1 METNLPE
8 SDINRIA
15 AIVVELIARR
25 LSSPVP
31 QVSEATKSGG
41 NIDTQ
46 LPERLAYSRK
56 ELAAELNLSPVP
68 LWRLETKGL
77 IKPVPG
83 VRHKMY
89 SNAEVNRFL
98 SGKNVGWK

>member
-1 METNLPE
+1 METNLSE

-15 AIVVELIARR
+15 ASVVDLIARR
-25 LSSPVP
+25 LSSPGAE
-31 QVSEATKSGG
+31 VSPATKSGG

-46 LPERLAYSRK
+46 LSERLAYSRK
-56 ELAAELNLSPVP
+56 ELAAELSMSPVT
-68 LWRLETKGL
+68 LWRLEAKGL

-89 SNAEVNRFL
+89 SKAEVNRFL
-98 SGKNVGWK
+98 SGKSVGWK